1 MVREKG
7 DTIEDGADDPMLEGE
22 EKQLAKKEEVK
33 FTSASDRKNG
43 DAKIDIGDVDKVIRV
58 SCIFHFKNCKFKSIC
73 YYYKKITTSNC
84 KGNKW
89 THKELPLLHSF
100 LDQ

>member
-22 EKQLAKKEEVK
+22 EKSQLAKKEEVK

-43 DAKIDIGDVDKVIRV
+43 DAKIDIGEVDKVKFELKFMM
-58 SCIFHFKNCKFKSIC
+58 SFKMFL
-73 YYYKKITTSNC
+73 KIENQTLLMYLSPR
-84 KGNKW
+84 KHSKW
-89 THKELPLLHSF
+89 
-100 LDQ
+100 